1 MFHIKMMKRI
11 HILAQAV
18 TLQTLQSFVHLLK
31 FLTVMTSLIFHLNY
45 FIHLAINVTISK
57 SEFPSFLK
65 LADVVTFLKK
75 AQKIQ
80 NIVTDQ

>member
-1 MFHIKMMKRI
+1 MKMMKRI

-31 FLTVMTSLIFHLNY
+31 LLTVMTSLIFHLNY
-45 FIHLAINVTISK
+45 FIHLVINVTISK

>member
-1 MFHIKMMKRI
+1 
-11 HILAQAV
+11 
-18 TLQTLQSFVHLLK
+18 
-31 FLTVMTSLIFHLNY
+31 MTSFIFHLNY

-80 NIVTDQ
+80 NIFTDQ